1 MINFFLK
8 YKVNKITSIHPSIDD
23 VRKSRKI
30 LFSIFTRYGD
40 TIIDLMVI
48 KEFTTLFPNKIY
60 LIICPKQMTPYV
72 NEFLPSIECIGIN
85 KRNLYDMFKMNM
97 LLKKRKFDIGFNPWS
112 NGLDSSFFISYC
124 NRFTFYK
131 DFYKPKSINHYQV
144 VRRYLKLPEK
154 DWKIKPLKLKK
165 SYKKIL
171 ICPQSTDI
179 SRNIPKYHLDILINE
194 YNQLYNYPEI
204 TIASMDES
212 FFRAGC
218 SMFKFEKSVN
228 SSKSFLSIM
237 KQSSLIVCSDSGPLH
252 IATALN
258 KDLIAFI
265 RSTQP
270 KYVINSDAL
279 VQVKYLN
286 NLNYE

>member
-8 YKVNKITSIHPSIDD
+8 YKVNKITSIQPSIDE
-23 VRKSRKI
+23 VRKSSKI

-48 KEFTTLFPNKIY
+48 KEFISLFPNKYY

-97 LLKKRKFDIGFNPWS
+97 LLKKKQFDIGFNPWS

-124 NRFTFYK
+124 NRFAFYK
-131 DFYKPKSINHYQV
+131 DFDKPKFINHYQV
-144 VRRYLKLPEK
+144 VRRYLNLPEK
-154 DWKIKPLKLKK
+154 DWKIKQLRLKK

-171 ICPQSTDI
+171 ICPQSTDD
-179 SRNIPKYHLDILINE
+179 SRNIPNDQLDTLIDE
-194 YNQLYNYPEI
+194 YNQLYNNPEV

-212 FFRAGC
+212 FFRSGC
-218 SMFKFEKSVN
+218 KKFKFEKSV
-228 SSKSFLSIM
+228 SKSKFFLSIM
-237 KQSSLIVCSDSGPLH
+237 KQSDLIVCSDSGPVH

-258 KDLIAFI
+258 KDLIVFMRA
-265 RSTQP
+265 TKP
-270 KYVINSDAL
+270 KYVLNSDAL
-279 VQVKYLN
+279 VLVKYLN
-286 NLNYE
+286 N